1 MKNINIERLYKIYP
15 ILKQIDDEN
24 NGIIGEKALFKKLVI
39 GEYLSSREETCL
51 GVLFVLK
58 GSINIQKINEDGEET
73 NLYNINKG
81 ELCHEAVSCLLSRDS
96 LNIIGKAVE
105 NSEVCILPLEVS
117 KRYLMNNILFVDYMY
132 TDLYKKFKGII
143 ENKEKIIHESLDKRL
158 IKLLIEKGSKV
169 IYVTH
174 SELAFQLDSS
184 RKVISRKLKIIEK
197 DGYIKMQRGKI
208 NILKDLNEIL

>member
-1 MKNINIERLYKIYP
+1 MQNKNIKRLYKIYP

-24 NGIIGEKALFKKLVI
+24 QGIIGERALFKELEI

-51 GVLFVLK
+51 GILFVLK
-58 GSINIQKINEDGEET
+58 GSINIQRINEEGEET

-81 ELCHEAVSCLLSRDS
+81 ELCHEAVSCLLSCDS

-105 NSEVCILPLEVS
+105 NSEVCIIPLEIS
-117 KRYLMNNILFVDYMY
+117 KRYLINNNLFVNYMY
-132 TDLYKKFKGII
+132 KDLYKKFKGII

-158 IKLLIEKGSKV
+158 IKLLIEKGTKV
-169 IYVTH
+169 IYITH
-174 SELAFQLDSS
+174 SELAFELDSS
-184 RKVISRKLKIIEK
+184 REVISRKLKLIER